1 MGKPDFKFFDWDM
14 NPIGKYKQPEPN
26 NAPTGENG
34 YPEKDIN
41 VGVTHMDMQGAGA
54 ATKGKKFIAEV
65 NLKKGGLAGVLTRQG
80 KERG

>member
-26 NAPTGENG
+26 NFPTGENG

-41 VGVTHMDMQGAGA
+41 VGVNHMDMQGAGA
-54 ATKGKKFIAEV
+54 ATKGKKFIESV
-65 NLKKGGLAGVLTRQG
+65 NLTKGGLAGVLTRQG